1 MSYVALYRA
10 YRPSSFDDVSGQDV
24 IVRTL
29 KNTVLNNQI
38 GHAYIFSGPR
48 GTGKTSIAKIFAKA
62 INCTNQVDGNP
73 CNKCESC
80 INANS
85 NSASDIIE
93 IDGASNNGVDEIRDL
108 RDKVK
113 YLPSSGRYK
122 VYIIDEVHMLTTGAF
137 NALLKTLEE
146 PPAHVVF
153 ILATTEVHKIPATII
168 SRCQRF
174 DFKNIDLN
182 NMIKRLNY
190 IVQKENIKIEQEAI
204 DLIAYNAKGGLRDA
218 LSMLDQAVSY
228 SDDIKV
234 RDVNEIVGTVSK
246 EDLIKLLEQIADKE
260 ISKSLKMVKSFLDS
274 GKEEER
280 LINDIIFI
288 LRDILLN
295 KVNYY
300 DEDKFNYLK
309 NNLSINKIYHF
320 LDVLMEVQSNM
331 RHSTQ
336 KRVYVE
342 IAIIQMI
349 EHEDISKIDLSSSI
363 SQLRKD
369 FNELKE
375 QGVKT
380 PVKKIVK
387 SNKTPLVNI
396 DDLLDCLY
404 EASNDKNEVDHS
416 IKTRKINNP
425 NLEIIDHLLKQT
437 NVVAV
442 SNNNIILAAS
452 DLMVATELMQPEVRK
467 KVLDVLNYDAIRF
480 KVYSVVLENDWLGF
494 RKQYV
499 DLFSS
504 GQKRP
509 IIENYDFRIYE
520 KEKDDIIK
528 NVEKESV
535 RLAKEYFGEEIVE
548 IKE

>member
-442 SNNNIILAAS
+442 SNNNIILAAT

-499 DLFSS
+499 DLFTS

>member
-349 EHEDISKIDLSSSI
+349 EHEDISKIDLSSSV

-442 SNNNIILAAS
+442 SNNNIILAAT

-499 DLFSS
+499 DLFTS